1 MGIPV
6 ESIKVGLREEGLG
19 YGLPMCFIEL
29 GYTDERLEVEDI
41 LREVLEKTTKKG
53 WACIR
58 GDPDPLACGIGTLVR
73 GLSQLQRYVEV
84 ETDGLHRDPSWTH
97 AVDRWVANYQDTPVF
112 NYGALRASDT
122 IRIVVPE
129 SSGEE
134 DFPYYKKYLEVCS
147 KVNCVKY
154 LVLPKGFPEVVYG
167 RFLELAGRFERVR
180 VY

>member
-29 GYTDERLEVEDI
+29 GYTDEKLEVEDI

-58 GDPDPLACGIGTLVR
+58 GNPDPLACGVGTLVR
-73 GLSQLQRYVEV
+73 GLSQLQRYVEI

-97 AVDRWVANYQDTPVF
+97 TADRWVVDYQEKPVF

-122 IRIVVPE
+122 VRILVE
-129 SSGEE
+129 SPDDAPWVE
-134 DFPYYKKYLEVCS
+134 KALEGCS
-147 KVNCVKY
+147 KINCVKY
-154 LVLPKGFPEVVYG
+154 LRYTKSTKE
-167 RFLELAGRFERVR
+167 RWLELALKFERVR